1 MNILFLQRSI
11 AGFGG
16 VMVVTNTLAKKM
28 IEEGHNVSQVVFLQP
43 NEYAISQMDKRI
55 HQYVIGSLNFSSEN
69 IKSFK
74 KVLVKEKVDIIINQW
89 GLNLQ
94 MGRLLKKGIKG
105 TGIKVI
111 SVYHNQPD
119 KNGRIVNIE
128 NQLKCDISKA
138 KRAVKLIELL
148 AFKILTSYSF
158 RYIYRISD
166 LFLVLSDRFIPIF
179 KKVSWMNNPKKLIS
193 QTNPLTIDN
202 KEFVYDFN
210 KKKMQIIYVGRL
222 DETQKCVS
230 RILAIWREL
239 CGVLPNWNLK
249 LVGDGPDRK
258 LYEQYIDKNGLKNIS
273 IEGFC
278 NPLEYY
284 KESSILLLT
293 SDFEGFPLVLAEAM
307 SFGVIPIV
315 YGSYEAIYDI
325 IDDNNG
331 FIIRAQNEDELR
343 SEFIDHILLL
353 AHNKVLRQEM
363 ALHAI
368 EQAMNYSID
377 YVYKKW
383 NYYLNVLFKE
393 K

>member
-1 MNILFLQRSI
+1 M
-11 AGFGG
+11 
-16 VMVVTNTLAKKM
+16 
-28 IEEGHNVSQVVFLQP
+28 
-43 NEYAISQMDKRI
+43 
-55 HQYVIGSLNFSSEN
+55 
-69 IKSFK
+69 
-74 KVLVKEKVDIIINQW
+74 
-89 GLNLQ
+89 
-94 MGRLLKKGIKG
+94 
-105 TGIKVI
+105 
-111 SVYHNQPD
+111 
-119 KNGRIVNIE
+119 
-128 NQLKCDISKA
+128 
-138 KRAVKLIELL
+138 
-148 AFKILTSYSF
+148 
-158 RYIYRISD
+158 
-166 LFLVLSDRFIPIF
+166 VLSDRFIPIF
-179 KKVSWMNNPKKLIS
+179 KKVSWMNSPKKLIS

-202 KEFVYDFN
+202 KEFVFDFN

-230 RILAIWREL
+230 RILAIWRKL

-331 FIIRAQNEDELR
+331 FIIRAQNEDELL

-383 NYYLNVLFKE
+383 DYYLNVLFNK